1 MGEAEVLLM
10 ASPQFLSLGP
20 CFPHLTSGSSLPL
33 QQSVQG
39 ELAGKGHCKFFPI
52 RAAPSGSLGQLAP
65 RGAKLI
71 CVSKH
76 PPPPKGKAPAQPLGQ
91 LLECCS
97 VGQGVFV
104 STGCPVLSFDFL
116 VSLS

>member
-76 PPPPKGKAPAQPLGQ
+76 PPPPKEKPLLSLSGSCWNAA
-91 LLECCS
+91 LW
-97 VGQGVFV
+97 VRVF
-104 STGCPVLSFDFL
+104 SLALAVLSCPL
-116 VSLS
+116 IS